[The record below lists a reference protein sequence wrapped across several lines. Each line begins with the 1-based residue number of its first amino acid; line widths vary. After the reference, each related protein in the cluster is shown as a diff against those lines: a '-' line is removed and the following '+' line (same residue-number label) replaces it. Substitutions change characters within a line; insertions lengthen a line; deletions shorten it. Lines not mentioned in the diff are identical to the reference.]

1 MTSIRTGCGWSSGTM
16 FPAGM
21 ASCINSSS
29 VLVGRFSKLSKS
41 KPESTSYLEAAA
53 GSEVS
58 SGADV
63 VRDHIYI
70 GTRMCQLHE
79 RHYFNPCALSNWSVH
94 DERALC
100 AAPFNIGF
108 ILDCRSVLLLRYTGV
123 ACPMLP
129 VTTTIAFKSL
139 SVAWS
144 DWLLALNGHRDMVNQ
159 WSWKWIGCIWLSL
172 LIQWQISLWRRA
184 NDRNV
189 RLILQ

>member
-63 VRDHIYI
+63 VRDHIFWDEEVSVARK
-70 GTRMCQLHE
+70 TLFQSLCSQQL
-79 RHYFNPCALSNWSVH
+79 
-94 DERALC
+94 ERA
-100 AAPFNIGF
+100 
-108 ILDCRSVLLLRYTGV
+108 
-123 ACPMLP
+123 
-129 VTTTIAFKSL
+129 
-139 SVAWS
+139 
-144 DWLLALNGHRDMVNQ
+144 
-159 WSWKWIGCIWLSL
+159 
-172 LIQWQISLWRRA
+172 
-184 NDRNV
+184 
-189 RLILQ
+189 